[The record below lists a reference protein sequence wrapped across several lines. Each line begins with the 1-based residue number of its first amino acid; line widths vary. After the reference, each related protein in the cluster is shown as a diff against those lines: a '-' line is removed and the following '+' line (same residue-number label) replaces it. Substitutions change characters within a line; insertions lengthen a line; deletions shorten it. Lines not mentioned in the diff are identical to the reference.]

1 MKKSGVV
8 ILLVL
13 LIGALGL
20 IAAVPVSA
28 PTVESSPELSVS
40 DSQTT
45 QQDTESLNSIPADGL
60 VTQNG
65 QTCYYLAGE
74 KQTGLQYIDGKA
86 YIFDESG
93 NMLKSGW
100 YTAEGCSFY
109 LNDSGA
115 GVVKCWRLGE
125 DGKYRY
131 LKADGTMAVNEWIID
146 YDNIYYVGED
156 GKKRTGTQT
165 IDGTEY
171 HFDED
176 GILLSGLIGLQY
188 ISGKAYIFDE
198 TGHMLKSGWYT
209 ADGSSFYLNDNGA
222 GVVSC
227 WRLGEDGKYRYLKAD
242 GRMAVN
248 EWIVDYGTTYYV
260 GEDGRKYTG
269 TRTVDGQTCVFD
281 ADGALISNTM
291 IVGLRY
297 IDGKAYIFDESGN
310 MLKSGWYTAN
320 GNYFYL
326 NDNGAGVVNCWRL
339 GEDGKYRYL
348 KADGTMASNEWVV
361 DYGSAYYLA
370 ADGKKVTG
378 SMMIDG
384 KNFLFD
390 EDGKLVSGPT
400 GLHYICGRAFIFDQN
415 GEMQKSGRF
424 VADGYTFYLDE
435 MGAGV
440 FSS

>member
-8 ILLVL
+8 ILSVL

-28 PTVESSPELSVS
+28 PTVESSPELSVP
-40 DSQTT
+40 DSQTA

-74 KQTGLQYIDGKA
+74 KQTGLQ
-86 YIFDESG
+86 
-93 NMLKSGW
+93 
-100 YTAEGCSFY
+100 
-109 LNDSGA
+109 
-115 GVVKCWRLGE
+115 
-125 DGKYRY
+125 
-131 LKADGTMAVNEWIID
+131 
-146 YDNIYYVGED
+146 
-156 GKKRTGTQT
+156 
-165 IDGTEY
+165 
-171 HFDED
+171 
-176 GILLSGLIGLQY
+176 
-188 ISGKAYIFDE
+188 
-198 TGHMLKSGWYT
+198 
-209 ADGSSFYLNDNGA
+209 
-222 GVVSC
+222 
-227 WRLGEDGKYRYLKAD
+227 
-242 GRMAVN
+242 
-248 EWIVDYGTTYYV
+248 
-260 GEDGRKYTG
+260 
-269 TRTVDGQTCVFD
+269 
-281 ADGALISNTM
+281 
-291 IVGLRY
+291 Y

>member
-8 ILLVL
+8 ILSVL

-209 ADGSSFYLNDNGA
+209 ANGS
-222 GVVSC
+222 
-227 WRLGEDGKYRYLKAD
+227 
-242 GRMAVN
+242 
-248 EWIVDYGTTYYV
+248 
-260 GEDGRKYTG
+260 
-269 TRTVDGQTCVFD
+269 
-281 ADGALISNTM
+281 
-291 IVGLRY
+291 
-297 IDGKAYIFDESGN
+297 
-310 MLKSGWYTAN
+310 
-320 GNYFYL
+320 YFYL

-400 GLHYICGRAFIFDQN
+400 GLHYICGRAFIFNQN

-435 MGAGV
+435 MGAGA